1 MQTDGVGAILAAGVG
16 TDGWETGGAGV
27 DVETAGDGLALVWP
41 ARRHGHVRITRGV
54 QFATFQLI
62 LLPSQNHRLD
72 PVYQVGNRS
81 TFSIHTRLGLV
92 C

>member
-1 MQTDGVGAILAAGVG
+1 MQTDGVSAILAAGVG

-27 DVETAGDGLALVWP
+27 DVETAGG
-41 ARRHGHVRITRGV
+41 RHGHVRITRGV

>member
-1 MQTDGVGAILAAGVG
+1 MQTDGVSAILAAGVG

-27 DVETAGDGLALVWP
+27 DVGTAGDLRSSWSRA
-41 ARRHGHVRITRGV
+41 HNTRCPV
-54 QFATFQLI
+54 CHLI